1 MKSESQIKRLAKKIR
16 IQPDAAVNE
25 RVLACAESAL
35 AKSTKNRDAVPMR
48 RPSIWRTIMK
58 NPVTRLAAAAVIIIA
73 VLIGTYYFGDSVN
86 IAGTAYAEVVERLHN
101 ARTLTYIGE
110 TTTGIEYMP
119 SMTMEIAFKEP
130 GYMRMAMA
138 GGYVSIIDSIQG
150 KCLTILPPKKQFI
163 EIEMSNLQND
173 PAQRNINVIEKL
185 RSLPER
191 ADEQL
196 GTREIDGRQVQGFR
210 ITEEG
215 LINSVWID
223 MQTRELVLVEMEF
236 LNAPGMSGTMSDFQF
251 DVELDDS
258 LFNLTPPD
266 GYTRLDIQVDTDEV
280 SEQSLIEF
288 LRMWTTWVKDGR
300 FPPTLDPTKLAKY
313 SMEMVKN
320 GQFVNEG
327 QISEQELHEKSLK
340 MTRGLMFLLK
350 MPAGSNWR
358 YAGEN
363 VKFGDADTAIFWY
376 RPEGSQTYRV
386 IYGDLNVKDVAQ
398 EDILVDK
405 IDVEPVIPEEFT
417 AIPTEGMKMP
427 GMSEEAALEGLKFF
441 AEFIGQYPKKLNL
454 MDLMQDFMVLKDSEN
469 LTDTGMKLQKEMNRM
484 QKDERVKKAME
495 MMRPVQSL
503 GMFYMTLIQDKKEPA
518 YYGDTVTVQDV
529 ERVLM
534 RWKISDDQYR
544 VIFGDL
550 STLDVSTEKLA
561 ELEKSS
567 LK

>member
-1 MKSESQIKRLAKKIR
+1 
-16 IQPDAAVNE
+16 
-25 RVLACAESAL
+25 
-35 AKSTKNRDAVPMR
+35 MR
-48 RPSIWRTIMK
+48 
-58 NPVTRLAAAAVIIIA
+58 
-73 VLIGTYYFGDSVN
+73 F
-86 IAGTAYAEVVERLHN
+86 
-101 ARTLTYIGE
+101 
-110 TTTGIEYMP
+110 
-119 SMTMEIAFKEP
+119 
-130 GYMRMAMA
+130 AMA
-138 GGYVSIIDSIQG
+138 GGYVSIVDSIRG
-150 KCLTILPPKKQFI
+150 KGLTILPPKKQFI

-173 PAQRNINVIEKL
+173 PAQQNINVIEKL

-196 GTREIDGRQVQGFR
+196 GTREIDGREVKGFR

-215 LINSVWID
+215 LINTVWID
-223 MQTRELVLVEMEF
+223 IQSRQLVLVEMEF
-236 LNAPGMSGTMSDFQF
+236 MNAPGMNGTMSDFRF

-258 LFNLTPPD
+258 LFNITPPD
-266 GYTRLDIQVDTDEV
+266 GYTRLDVQVDTDEV
-280 SEQSLIEF
+280 SEQNLIEF

-320 GQFVNEG
+320 GQFINEG
-327 QISEQELHEKSLK
+327 QISEEQQYEKSLK
-340 MTRGLMFLLK
+340 MTYGLMFLLK
-350 MPAGSNWR
+350 MSPDSNWR

-363 VKFGDADTAIFWY
+363 VKFGEAGTAIFWY

-405 IDVEPVIPEEFT
+405 IDVEPVVPEEFT

-441 AEFIGQYPKKLNL
+441 AEIIGQYPKKLNA
-454 MDLMQDFMVLKDSEN
+454 MNLMQDFMVLKDSEN
-469 LTDTGMKLQKEMNRM
+469 LTDTGMKLQEEMGRM

-518 YYGDTVTVQDV
+518 YYGDTVRVQDV
-529 ERVLM
+529 QKVLL
-534 RWKISDDQYR
+534 RWKISDNQYR
-544 VIFGDL
+544 VIYGDL
-550 STLDVSTEKLA
+550 SVQDVAQENLPK
-561 ELEKSS
+561 
-567 LK
+567 

>member
-1 MKSESQIKRLAKKIR
+1 MRPADKTKQFIKNASINSNPEFNEAVLKELLSEMDISQNTTCAAK
-16 IQPDAAVNE
+16 QPD
-25 RVLACAESAL
+25 
-35 AKSTKNRDAVPMR
+35 
-48 RPSIWRTIMK
+48 IWRTIMK
-58 NPVTRLAAAAVIIIA
+58 NPVTKLAAAAVIIIA

-86 IAGTAYAEVVERLHN
+86 ITGSAYAEVIKRLHN
-101 ARTLTYIGE
+101 ARTMTYTVE

-119 SMTMEIAFKEP
+119 SMKMEIAFKEP
-130 GYMRMAMA
+130 GYMRFAMA
-138 GGYVSIIDSIQG
+138 GGYVSIVDSIRG
-150 KCLTILPPKKQFI
+150 KGLTILPPKKQFI

-173 PAQRNINVIEKL
+173 PAQQNINVIEKL

-196 GTREIDGRQVQGFR
+196 GTREIDGREVKGFR

-223 MQTRELVLVEMEF
+223 IQTRQLVLVEMEF

-258 LFNLTPPD
+258 LFNITPPD
-266 GYTRLDIQVDTDEV
+266 GYTRLDVQVDTDEV
-280 SEQSLIEF
+280 SEQNLIEF

-320 GQFVNEG
+320 GQFINEG
-327 QISEQELHEKSLK
+327 QISEEQQYEKSLK
-340 MTRGLMFLLK
+340 MTYGLMFLLK
-350 MPAGSNWR
+350 MSPDSNWR

-363 VKFGDADTAIFWY
+363 VKFGEAGTAIFWY

-405 IDVEPVIPEEFT
+405 IDVEPVVPEEFT

-441 AEFIGQYPKKLNL
+441 AEIIGQYPKKLNA
-454 MDLMQDFMVLKDSEN
+454 MNLMQDFMVLKDSEN
-469 LTDTGMKLQKEMNRM
+469 LTDTGMKLQEEMGRM

-518 YYGDTVTVQDV
+518 YYGDTVRVQDV
-529 ERVLM
+529 QKVLL
-534 RWKISDDQYR
+534 RWKISDNQYR
-544 VIFGDL
+544 VIYGDL
-550 STLDVSTEKLA
+550 SVQDVAQENLPK
-561 ELEKSS
+561 
-567 LK
+567 

>member
-16 IQPDAAVNE
+16 IEPDTSVDE

-35 AKSTKNRDAVPMR
+35 AKSTNNQDVVSLR

-58 NPVTRLAAAAVIIIA
+58 NPVTKIAVAAVIIIA

>member
-1 MKSESQIKRLAKKIR
+1 
-16 IQPDAAVNE
+16 
-25 RVLACAESAL
+25 
-35 AKSTKNRDAVPMR
+35 
-48 RPSIWRTIMK
+48 
-58 NPVTRLAAAAVIIIA
+58 
-73 VLIGTYYFGDSVN
+73 
-86 IAGTAYAEVVERLHN
+86 
-101 ARTLTYIGE
+101 
-110 TTTGIEYMP
+110 
-119 SMTMEIAFKEP
+119 
-130 GYMRMAMA
+130 
-138 GGYVSIIDSIQG
+138 
-150 KCLTILPPKKQFI
+150 
-163 EIEMSNLQND
+163 
-173 PAQRNINVIEKL
+173 
-185 RSLPER
+185 
-191 ADEQL
+191 
-196 GTREIDGRQVQGFR
+196 
-210 ITEEG
+210 
-215 LINSVWID
+215 
-223 MQTRELVLVEMEF
+223 
-236 LNAPGMSGTMSDFQF
+236 MSDFQF